1 MYRDSIEAVVIAADD
16 AAELAA
22 AMQQDDDDAF
32 MRNIADIDTLFAR
45 VDPVMQTKLDFC
57 TGLEVLCGIR
67 IEYDVK

>member
-1 MYRDSIEAVVIAADD
+1 MSTREAVVIAADD

-22 AMQQDDDDAF
+22 AMQQDDDAF
-32 MRNIADIDTLFAR
+32 MRNIADIDAIFAR

-67 IEYDVK
+67 IEYDVA